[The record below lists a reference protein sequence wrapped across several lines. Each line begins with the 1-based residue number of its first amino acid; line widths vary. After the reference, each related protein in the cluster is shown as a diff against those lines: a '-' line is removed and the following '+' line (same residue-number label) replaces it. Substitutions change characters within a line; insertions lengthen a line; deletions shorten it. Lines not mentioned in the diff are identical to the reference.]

1 MNMPNTSAKKNSA
14 LRDNLRSAFERS
26 GMIAEE
32 GRNGRYEVDFTG
44 DHRGQALAVMRPRS
58 TEEVVEITKWCHK
71 TGAKLVPQGGHTGL
85 VAGGTPTSAGNEII
99 LSLERMNS
107 VREINAQN
115 GVAVVDAGCILANAK
130 RAVEDAGSFLPI
142 SIGSEGSCQIGGV
155 ISTNAGGINVVRYGM
170 ARNHVLGLEVVL
182 PDGQIFHDL
191 SRLHKNNLGYDLKQ
205 MFIGAEGTLGT
216 ITAASLKLSAKPSQ
230 TETLMLALPSAA
242 AVIELF
248 HRFRQDAGDFISAF
262 ELMLNSSV
270 ELVCSPGEPGHNP
283 FSRFYPAYAIIEMSI
298 CGGPPLKPWL
308 ETYLEELMG
317 DIDILDGVVAQNG
330 TQVDRIWALREGI
343 VESQS
348 RFGRY
353 LRTDVSMPIS
363 DIDQFIHRGTKAID
377 ALVPGAQIHP
387 YGHVGDG
394 NLHCTVLRPLDMAEE
409 VFEPMIKKIED
420 LLFDL
425 VEDYQGSISAEHGIG
440 ISKREAFKKTAPL
453 MVLHLMHGLKGFV
466 DPTNMMAPGRI
477 LSTRDGN
484 LNAP

>member
-1 MNMPNTSAKKNSA
+1 
-14 LRDNLRSAFERS
+14 
-26 GMIAEE
+26 MIAKAGSNE
-32 GRNGRYEVDFTG
+32 RYEVDFTG
-44 DHRGQALAVMRPRS
+44 DHRGEALAVVRPRS
-58 TEEVVEITKWCHK
+58 TDEVVAVTKWCHEM
-71 TGAKLVPQGGHTGL
+71 GAKLVPQGGHTGL
-85 VAGGTPTSAGNEII
+85 VAGGTPTAAGNEII
-99 LSLERMNS
+99 LTLERMNN
-107 VREINAQN
+107 VREINTEN
-115 GVAVVDAGCILANAK
+115 GVAVVEAGCILANTKSAI
-130 RAVEDAGSFLPI
+130 EDAGSFLPI
-142 SIGSEGSCQIGGV
+142 SIGSEGSCQIGGI

-230 TETLMLALPSAA
+230 TETLMLALPSVA

-248 HRFRQDAGDFISAF
+248 HRFRQDAGDYISAF
-262 ELMLNSSV
+262 ELMLNTSV

-283 FSRFYPAYAIIEMSI
+283 FASFYPAYAIIEMSV
-298 CGGPPLKPWL
+298 CGGPPLRPWL
-308 ETYLEELMG
+308 ETYLEKLMG
-317 DIDILDGVVAQNG
+317 QLEILDGVIAQNG
-330 TQVDRIWALREGI
+330 TQAEQIWTLREGI

-363 DIDQFIHRGTKAID
+363 DIDRFIRRGTEAIE
-377 ALVPGAQIHP
+377 ALVPGAQVHS

-394 NLHCTVLRPLDMAEE
+394 NLHVTVLRPLNMAEE
-409 VFEPMIKKIED
+409 VFEPMIKKIEA

-440 ISKREAFKKTAPL
+440 LAKREAFRKTVPPI
-453 MVLHLMHGLKGFV
+453 VLHLMHGLKGFV
-466 DPTNMMAPGRI
+466 DPANMMAPGRI
-477 LSTRDGN
+477 ISIGDN
-484 LNAP
+484 